1 MMRRREFSGGAEFA
15 LFCRVVIV
23 FRRFDS
29 VIETHASV
37 ANHLLRSLPRDVFK
51 ELAPFLDRAPLVAR
65 SIVTPADS
73 PIERVCFPEG
83 GLISVVARSRGG
95 GRIEAG
101 LIGAEGMS
109 GIAVLLADDRSPD
122 EAYVQCPGEGLWCPV
137 ERLHALVDSQ
147 PALER
152 TLLRYVHSFMIQT
165 AHTALADGRAR
176 LDQRLAR
183 WLLMAHDRCQR
194 PELPLTHEL
203 LAAMLG
209 VRRAGVTV
217 ALNGLERMSAIRM
230 NRGVVTIAD
239 RSMLSEVAGPWY
251 GTPEREYR
259 RLLGDPAGSSDAV
272 IAA

>member
-1 MMRRREFSGGAEFA
+1 VTDPDCSIR
-15 LFCRVVIV
+15 
-23 FRRFDS
+23 
-29 VIETHASV
+29 
-37 ANHLLRSLPRDVFK
+37 NHLLRSLPAEAFAAIK
-51 ELAPFLDRAPLVAR
+51 PHLEHTPLAAR
-65 SIVTPADS
+65 MMITDADK

-83 GLISVVARSRGG
+83 GVISVLAKSRAG

-101 LIGAEGMS
+101 LIGSEGVS
-109 GIAVLLADDRSPD
+109 GAAVILADDRTPNES
-122 EAYVQCPGEGLWCPV
+122 YVQCPSEGYWLSAD
-137 ERLHALVDSQ
+137 RLRELIKAL

-152 TLLRYVHSFMIQT
+152 ILLRYVHTFMIQT

-183 WLLMAHDRCQR
+183 WLLMAHDRVQR

-217 ALNGLERMSAIRM
+217 ALNGLERMAAIHM
-230 NRGVVTIAD
+230 ARGVVIVAE
-239 RSMLSEVAGPWY
+239 RSVLESVAGGWY

-259 RLLGDPAGSSDAV
+259 RVLGEPAFA
-272 IAA
+272 